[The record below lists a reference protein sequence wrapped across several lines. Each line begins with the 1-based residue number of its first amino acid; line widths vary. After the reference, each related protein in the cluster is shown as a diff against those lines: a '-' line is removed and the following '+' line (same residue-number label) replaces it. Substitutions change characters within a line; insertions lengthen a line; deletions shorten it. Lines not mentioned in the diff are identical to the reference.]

1 MLSHLDNKLNRKENR
16 KEHLLKKK
24 KRILRKAAPKEVEIQ
39 FE

>member
-16 KEHLLKKK
+16 EGTLIKKK
-24 KRILRKAAPKEVEIQ
+24 KILRKAAPKEVEIQ